1 MMRDDDVLIG
11 KRVMFVSSD
20 DPYTRL
26 TYGVE
31 GTVTNIDCM
40 GTVFVKWDNGST
52 LGMVRD
58 AGDRFLVIEEVRQ

>member
-1 MMRDDDVLIG
+1 MRDDNVLIG

-31 GTVTNIDCM
+31 GTVTTIDCM
-40 GTVFVKWDNGST
+40 GTVFVNWDNGST

-58 AGDRFLVIEEVRQ
+58 AGDRFLVVEEVGQ

>member
-1 MMRDDDVLIG
+1 MRTPNDEILIG

-31 GTVTNIDCM
+31 GTVTGIDDM

-52 LGMVRD
+52 LGMIRD
-58 AGDRFLVIEEVRQ
+58 AGDRFLVVEEVK

>member
-20 DPYTRL
+20 DPYTSL

-58 AGDRFLVIEEVRQ
+58 AGDRFLVVEEVK

>member
-1 MMRDDDVLIG
+1 MIPTDTLIG
-11 KRVMFVSSD
+11 KRVMLVSTN

-26 TYGVE
+26 RYGDE

-52 LGMVRD
+52 LGLIED
-58 AGDRFLVIEEVRQ
+58 AGDRYEVVG

>member
-11 KRVMFVSSD
+11 KRVMFVSSN

-40 GTVFVKWDNGST
+40 GTVFVNWDNGST

-58 AGDRFLVIEEVRQ
+58 AGDRFLVVEEVK